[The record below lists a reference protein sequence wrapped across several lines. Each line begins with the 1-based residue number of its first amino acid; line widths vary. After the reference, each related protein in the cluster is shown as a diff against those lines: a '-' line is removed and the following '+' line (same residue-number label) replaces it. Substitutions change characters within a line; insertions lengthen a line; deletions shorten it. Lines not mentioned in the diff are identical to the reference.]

1 MVRFACFNL
10 TIMNQLA
17 ENIKDLKNIV
27 KRGEGTFLEFKLKSN
42 HPEKIIRE
50 VVAFANSDGG
60 KLMIGI
66 SDDKEIK
73 GLKYID
79 EDEYIITKNIEKYIY
94 PVIDYSVE
102 KINVEGDKGVLIYDI
117 KPSPFKPHFVD
128 LSGNPEERKAYV
140 RVADK
145 SIQASKEVREIL
157 KGQKKDK
164 GYKFSFGKK
173 EKTLMEFID
182 KNGKITVKE
191 YSEIANIKKKDAS
204 RTIVLM
210 VLEGVLKVL
219 PHEIEDFYI
228 AI

>member
-1 MVRFACFNL
+1 
-10 TIMNQLA
+10 MNQLA
-17 ENIKDLKNIV
+17 ENLKDLKNIV
-27 KRGEGTFLEFKLKSN
+27 KRGEGAFLEFKLKSN

-50 VVAFANSDGG
+50 VVAFANSKGG

-94 PVIDYSVE
+94 PLIDYSVE

-140 RVADK
+140 RVEDK

-157 KGQKKDK
+157 KGQNKDK

-173 EKTLMEFID
+173 EKALMEFID

-191 YSEIANIKKKDAS
+191 YSEIANIKKKMLA
-204 RTIVLM
+204 
-210 VLEGVLKVL
+210 EQ
-219 PHEIEDFYI
+219 
-228 AI
+228 

>member
-27 KRGEGTFLEFKLKSN
+27 KRGEGPFLEFKLKSN

-50 VVAFANSDGG
+50 VVAFANSNGG

-94 PVIDYSVE
+94 PLIDYSVE
-102 KINVEGDKGVLIYDI
+102 KINVEGDKGVLIYNI

-140 RVADK
+140 RVEDK

-157 KGQKKDK
+157 KGQNKDK

-173 EKTLMEFID
+173 EKALMEFID

-210 VLEGVLKVL
+210 VLAGVLKVL

-228 AI
+228 AV